1 MKKTTNISDLI
12 DKRQLQKFQDA
23 FAKKNKVATVM
34 MDVNGTPITEPSRYC
49 KLCRLILKY
58 RKRAARL

>member
-49 KLCRLILKY
+49 KLCRLI
-58 RKRAARL
+58 